1 MAIEPTRIFP
11 TFRYREP
18 AKMIDW
24 LERAFGFTVHA
35 RHGEGDRVEHAELA
49 LGTALIMLGE
59 ARDDEYGRIV
69 GAPGP
74 AGDGTSVYVAADDVD
89 ALYARAVAAGAQ
101 IEEGL
106 TDRDYG
112 SRDFI
117 CRDPEGLVWCFGT
130 YWPKVTD
137 AA

>member
-1 MAIEPTRIFP
+1 MTTEPTRIFP

-18 AKMIDW
+18 AKVIDW
-24 LERAFGFTVHA
+24 LGRAFGFTVRA
-35 RHGEGDRVEHAELA
+35 RYGEGDRVDHAELA
-49 LGTALIMLGE
+49 LGSALIMLGQV
-59 ARDDEYGRIV
+59 RDDDYGRMV
-69 GAPGP
+69 GAPGSV
-74 AGDGTSVYVAADDVD
+74 GNGTSVYIAVDDVD
-89 ALYARAVAAGAQ
+89 GLYAKAVAAGAR

-130 YWPKVTD
+130 YWPKATEP
-137 AA
+137 A